1 MISAA
6 VVYIVVSVLLIMA
19 SSLIFF
25 KALQSLK
32 YQSSF
37 QRSEIKLGTG
47 DRTNLKN
54 IFKNT
59 EKNSE
64 LKNREEIVAQ
74 LERQFRSSPSADL

>member
-6 VVYIVVSVLLIMA
+6 VIYIVVSVLLIVA

-25 KALQSLK
+25 KVLQSLK
-32 YQSSF
+32 HQSSF
-37 QRSEIKLGTG
+37 KRTEVKSLSG
-47 DRTNLKN
+47 DRFNLKN
-54 IFKNT
+54 I
-59 EKNSE
+59 EKNSD

>member
-6 VVYIVVSVLLIMA
+6 VIYIVVSVLLIVA

-25 KALQSLK
+25 KVLQSLK
-32 YQSSF
+32 HQSSF
-37 QRSEIKLGTG
+37 KRAEVKLGSG
-47 DRTNLKN
+47 DRSNLKN
-54 IFKNT
+54 I
-59 EKNSE
+59 EKNSD